1 MHQEAEMVGQQWLVA
16 FYLAVLVPLMDY
28 TQIRT
33 MVEERRRVVRS
44 LQEQGL

>member
-1 MHQEAEMVGQQWLVA
+1 MDKEAEMAGQQWLVA
-16 FYLAVLVPLMDY
+16 FYLAALVPLMDY

-33 MVEERRRVVRS
+33 MVEERRRVVHS